1 MKFYTFCMQTSV
13 ADFSVP
19 YGKISNN
26 ELNKIWSTRTDFCGH
41 RWV

>member
-1 MKFYTFCMQTSV
+1 MSV

-26 ELNKIWSTRTDFCGH
+26 ALKKDLEYRTDFCGH
-41 RWV
+41 R